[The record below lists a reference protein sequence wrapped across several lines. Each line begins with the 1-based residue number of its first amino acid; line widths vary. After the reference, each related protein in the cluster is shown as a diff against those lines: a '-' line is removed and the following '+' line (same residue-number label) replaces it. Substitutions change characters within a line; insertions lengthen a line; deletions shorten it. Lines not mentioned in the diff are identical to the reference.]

1 MNSKKLSEAISE
13 VNDKYYEEA
22 ANYQPK
28 QKKRPWVKWGAI
40 AACLCLVIVGSFL
53 VPHILEDDNNNPN
66 VNPAAYPYVMVNNII
81 YLIDS
86 EGYVASELPSGYV
99 EIG

>member
-28 QKKRPWVKWGAI
+28 QKKRPWVK
-40 AACLCLVIVGSFL
+40 
-53 VPHILEDDNNNPN
+53 
-66 VNPAAYPYVMVNNII
+66 
-81 YLIDS
+81 
-86 EGYVASELPSGYV
+86 
-99 EIG
+99 

>member
-28 QKKRPWVKWGAI
+28 HKMGGNCR
-40 AACLCLVIVGSFL
+40 LF
-53 VPHILEDDNNNPN
+53 VPCDCRKFSCTTHT
-66 VNPAAYPYVMVNNII
+66 
-81 YLIDS
+81 
-86 EGYVASELPSGYV
+86 
-99 EIG
+99 

>member
-28 QKKRPWVKWGAI
+28 TKK
-40 AACLCLVIVGSFL
+40 AAMGKMGGNCRLF
-53 VPHILEDDNNNPN
+53 VPCDCRKFSCTTHT
-66 VNPAAYPYVMVNNII
+66 
-81 YLIDS
+81 
-86 EGYVASELPSGYV
+86 
-99 EIG
+99 